1 MVLQPGAILAHY
13 EIVALVGRGGM
24 GDVYKA
30 RDTRLGR
37 FVAIKVMTA
46 ALADSDDAR
55 RRFEQECR
63 VTATLDHPRICA
75 VHDVGIEGAVLYLVM
90 EFLEGASL
98 AEKLARGPLSRSQVF
113 GYAIEIASAI
123 HYAHRRGVIHRD
135 LKPANVFITSA
146 GVKVLDF
153 GIATLRHANAPVSS
167 EAAAERT
174 AAPRTAHGSVFGS
187 EHYLP
192 PERLEGKPAD
202 HRSDVFGFGAIV
214 YEMAT
219 GQRAFDAPTPAGRI
233 AAILT
238 REPAPVPPESEL
250 SDLNWVMKR
259 CLAKQPDDRWQS
271 LGDVEATLKSLARTP
286 GPHPRPPGTASP
298 GRAILAVF
306 ASLIIIAVAAISF
319 GVFRGRDL
327 HSSNPTATFTIHP
340 PPGGTFTLTE
350 GSVESAQ
357 LAVSP
362 DGRDVAFVASG
373 ADGVSQIWI
382 RALGSIPPEPL
393 PGTDGATYPFWSADG
408 QSLGFFVKDELRRID
423 RRGGPSRRIARAPNG
438 RGGTWNAEGVI
449 LFAPDANGRLTR
461 IRADGTGSADQ
472 TSVETNRGEICHRWP
487 QFLPDGRHFLF
498 FVRSNDVEAHG
509 VYLGSLD
516 SPERTML
523 VRSKSSAQYAP
534 PSSLLYVI
542 EGTLVAANLDVRG
555 RRVTS
560 DPIAVAPRVGTSSN
574 YYSAVS
580 GSAAGVLAYAART
593 EAPEELAWI
602 KRSGERVSTAATHAR
617 YVDFRISPDARY
629 VAMSLVAPGT
639 DNSDISVLD
648 LRHGRTLPLTTSPD
662 TDASPVWAPD
672 GTHMVFRSNREGS
685 HDLYI
690 RDLSTAGED
699 TPFQKSGS
707 AKYPTSWSRSGL
719 ITYQMNNTDTR
730 WDIFGAPWSRPGEA
744 KLLVRNNKFNEV
756 QGQVSPDER
765 WLAYTS
771 DQSGLHEVYALPLNH
786 PGRPKPISTHS
797 GADPHWHGAADPRW
811 RADGKELFYVT
822 ADGTLMAV
830 PVIAAGLDF
839 GRPQPLFKIDHA
851 SIAPPYT
858 SAYDPLPDGSRF
870 LVRIRR
876 EDARTMPLT
885 VVMNWTNR

>member
-1 MVLQPGAILAHY
+1 VILEPGAVLGHY

-37 FVAIKVMTA
+37 FVAVKVITA
-46 ALADSDDAR
+46 ELADRDDAR
-55 RRFEQECR
+55 RRFEEECR
-63 VTATLDHPRICA
+63 LTATLDHPRICT
-75 VHDVGIEGAVLYLVM
+75 VHDVGSQGGVLYLVM
-90 EFLEGASL
+90 EFLDGTSL
-98 AEKLARGPLSRSQVF
+98 AQKMARGPLSRLQVV
-113 GYAIEIASAI
+113 GYAIEIAGAI

-153 GIATLRHANAPVSS
+153 GIATLRHADAPVSS
-167 EAAAERT
+167 VAAAERT
-174 AAPRTAHGSVFGS
+174 AAPRTAQGSVFGTP
-187 EHYLP
+187 HYFP

-202 HRSDVFGFGAIV
+202 HRSDVFGFGAIL

-219 GQRAFDAPTPAGRI
+219 GRRAFDAPTPAGRI

-238 REPAPVPPESEL
+238 AEPAPVPVESEL
-250 SDLNWVMKR
+250 ADLNWVLKR
-259 CLAKQPDDRWQS
+259 CLAKDPDERWQS
-271 LGDVEATLKSLARTP
+271 LGDVEATLKSMARTP
-286 GPHPRPPGTASP
+286 GRTADPTAVAST
-298 GRAILAVF
+298 GRTVLAVF
-306 ASLIIIAVAAISF
+306 AFLVALAVAAVAF
-319 GVFRGRDL
+319 GVYRARDL
-327 HSSNPTATFTIHP
+327 HSSNAAVTFTIQP

-357 LAVSP
+357 LAISP

-382 RALGSIPPEPL
+382 RALGSIPPQPL
-393 PGTDGATYPFWSADG
+393 PGTEGATYPFWSADG

-449 LFAPDANGRLTR
+449 LFAPDSNGRLTR

-472 TSVETNRGEICHRWP
+472 TTVETDHGEICHRWP

-498 FVRSNDVEAHG
+498 FVRSSDVEKHG

-523 VRSKSSAQYAP
+523 VSSRSSAQYAP
-534 PSSLLYVI
+534 PGSLLYVVD
-542 EGTLVAANLDVRG
+542 GTLLAANLDIG
-555 RRVTS
+555 RRRLTS

-574 YYSAVS
+574 FYSAVS
-580 GSAAGVLAYAART
+580 VSAVGVLAYATRT

-602 KRSGERVSTAATHAR
+602 KRSGERLATVATDPR

-629 VAMSLVAPGT
+629 LAMSKVAAGT
-639 DNSDISVLD
+639 DDSDISVLD
-648 LRHGRTLPLTTSPD
+648 MERGRTRRLTTSPA

-672 GTHMVFRSNREGS
+672 GTRMVFRSNRES
-685 HDLYI
+685 NHDLYI
-690 RDLSTAGED
+690 RDSSGAGGD
-699 TPFQKSGS
+699 ALFLKSGS

-719 ITYQMNNTDTR
+719 IVYQTNNKDTR
-730 WDIFGAPWSRPGEA
+730 WDIFGVPWSRPTDA
-744 KLLVRNNKFNEV
+744 QLLVKSNKFNEV

-771 DQSGLHEVYALPLNH
+771 DESGLHEVYALPLKG
-786 PGRPKPISTHS
+786 PGRPTPISIHS
-797 GADPHWHGAADPRW
+797 AADPHWQGAADPRW

-822 ADGTLMAV
+822 AAGTLMAV
-830 PVIAAGLDF
+830 PLLPGGLEF
-839 GRPQPLFKIDHA
+839 GQPQPLFNIAHA

-858 SAYDPLPDGSRF
+858 SAYDPAPDGKRF

-876 EDARTMPLT
+876 EDARTLPLT
-885 VVMNWTNR
+885 VVMNWTKR